1 MSERHAEV
9 AGSFRD
15 PSGFV
20 FSRDGEIYRQ
30 VNQLYREDYDQL
42 VNSGLYE
49 ELVQGGLLIPHT
61 EVDLQYAVTEDA
73 YKIVKPDR
81 LSFISYPYE
90 WCFSQIKHAAL
101 LTLKIQIKAFDFG
114 MSLKDCSAYNV
125 QFRDGKPVFVDTLSF
140 ERYREGQPWVA
151 YRQFCQHFLAPLA
164 LMSYVDVRL
173 HQLMRVYLD
182 GIPLDLASR
191 LLPART
197 RASWGLLSHV
207 HLHAKAQKRFADGP
221 ISADG
226 RTVGR
231 MAFLGLVDS
240 LRSVV
245 EKLEWQPGG
254 TEWHDYYDI
263 SNYSDAALEHKKQL
277 VAEMLD
283 EITPAPVSVW
293 DLGANMGL
301 FSRIASDKGIPT
313 VSFDIDPSA
322 VEKNYLESVK
332 RGETCTLPLVLDLTN
347 PSPGIGWENRERM
360 SFLERGPADVVFAL
374 ALIHHLAIS
383 NNLPFR
389 KVAHF
394 FSQVCRS
401 LIIEFVPKSDS
412 QVQKLLS
419 SREDIFGEYDQ
430 PSFEREFAKF
440 FTILR
445 SEPIADTDRVL
456 YLMTPNESWS
466 EETLC

>member
-1 MSERHAEV
+1 MSEEHVEV

-20 FSRDGEIYRQ
+20 FSKDGEVYRQ
-30 VNQLYREDYDQL
+30 INRVYQEDYDQF
-42 VNSGLYE
+42 VSSGLYE
-49 ELVQGGLLIPHT
+49 KLVQDGLLISHT
-61 EVDLQYAVTEDA
+61 EVNFQYAVTGDA
-73 YKIVKPDR
+73 YKVVKPEQIP
-81 LSFISYPYE
+81 FISYPHE
-90 WCFSQIKHAAL
+90 WCFSQIRHAAL
-101 LTLKIQIKAFDFG
+101 LTLEIQTKAFDFG
-114 MSLKDCSAYNV
+114 MSLKDCSAYNI
-125 QFRDGKPVFVDTLSF
+125 QFRNGKPVFIDTLSF
-140 ERYREGQPWVA
+140 EKYREGQPWVA

-164 LMSYVDVRL
+164 LMRHVDVRL
-173 HQLMRVYLD
+173 HQLLRVYLD

-191 LLPART
+191 LLPVRT
-197 RASWGLLSHV
+197 RINFGLLSHI
-207 HLHAKAQKRFADGP
+207 HLHARAQKRFADES
-221 ISADG
+221 ISSASKS
-226 RTVGR
+226 RSVGR

-240 LRSVV
+240 LRSAV

-263 SNYSDAALEHKKQL
+263 SNYSDAALENKRRL

-283 EITPAPVSVW
+283 EITPAPASVW

-313 VSFDIDPSA
+313 ISFDIDPSA
-322 VEKNYLESVK
+322 VEKNYLESVS
-332 RGETCTLPLVLDLTN
+332 RGETNILPLVLDLTN
-347 PSPGIGWENRERM
+347 PSPGIGWENRERE

-389 KVAHF
+389 KVTRF
-394 FSQVCRS
+394 FRQVCHS

-419 SREDIFGEYDQ
+419 SREDIFGKYDQ

-440 FTILR
+440 FTILH
-445 SEPIADTDRVL
+445 SEPIADTKRTL
-456 YLMTPNESWS
+456 YLMTAK
-466 EETLC
+466 

>member
-1 MSERHAEV
+1 MSEEHVQV

-15 PSGFV
+15 PSGFI
-20 FSRDGEIYRQ
+20 FSKDGEVYRQ
-30 VNQLYREDYDQL
+30 INRAYQEDYDHL
-42 VNSGLYE
+42 VSSGLYDD
-49 ELVQGGLLIPHT
+49 LAQDGLLIPHA
-61 EVDLQYAVTEDA
+61 ELDLQYAVTEDA
-73 YKIVKPDR
+73 YKVIKPEQV
-81 LSFISYPYE
+81 SFISYPYE

-101 LTLKIQIKAFDFG
+101 LTLAIQTKAFDFG
-114 MSLKDCSAYNV
+114 MSLKDCSVYNV
-125 QFRDGKPVFVDTLSF
+125 QFRNGKPIFIDTLSF
-140 ERYREGQPWVA
+140 EKYRKGRPWVA

-164 LMSYVDVRL
+164 LMSCVDVRL
-173 HQLMRVYLD
+173 HQLLRVYLD

-197 RASWGLLSHV
+197 RINFGLLSHI
-207 HLHAKAQKRFADGP
+207 HLHAKAQKRFADES
-221 ISADG
+221 ISSER

-240 LRSVV
+240 LRSAVA
-245 EKLEWQPGG
+245 KLKWQPGG

-263 SNYSDAALEHKKQL
+263 SNYSDAALENKGQL
-277 VAEMLD
+277 VAEMLN
-283 EITPAPVSVW
+283 EITPAPTSVW
-293 DLGANMGL
+293 DLGANMGM
-301 FSRIASDKGIPT
+301 FSRIASGKGIPT

-322 VEKNYLESVK
+322 VEKNYLESVA
-332 RGETCTLPLVLDLTN
+332 RGETDILPLVLDLTN
-347 PSPGIGWENRERM
+347 PSPGIGWENLERM
-360 SFLERGPADVVFAL
+360 SFLERGPADAVLAL

-401 LIIEFVPKSDS
+401 LIIEFVPKSDT

-430 PSFEREFAKF
+430 QSFEREFGEF
-440 FTILR
+440 FAIQR
-445 SEPIADTDRVL
+445 REPVADTDRVL
-456 YLMTPNESWS
+456 YLMAAK
-466 EETLC
+466 